1 MFCLLVLALVP
12 PETLDMEDKS
22 EANTAVTIGS
32 EDFATVYRSCF
43 SDNMNNNVSVA
54 TVNVGDKVLMI
65 TGDTMDLVMEAGDVL
80 KKYFNVEPEESKIE
94 EAEAVEADA
103 VEAAL
108 PGPLPE
114 DVVSGEDTVAGE
126 METDS
131 GQVTE
136 MPALDCAVGGGG
148 EDTGAELLE
157 TEAQDLPGPALATG
171 ADTGAEETESIVQ
184 EPSSST
190 GGQSVSSDSGAT
202 RHKFT

>member
-1 MFCLLVLALVP
+1 
-12 PETLDMEDKS
+12 MEDQS
-22 EANTAVTIGS
+22 EANTAVTTGS
-32 EDFATVYRSCF
+32 EDFDTVYRSCF
-43 SDNMNNNVSVA
+43 SDNINNNLSMT
-54 TVNVGDKVLMI
+54 TVNIGDKVVTI
-65 TGDTMDLVMEAGDVL
+65 TGDTMDLVMEARRR
-80 KKYFNVEPEESKIE
+80 IE
-94 EAEAVEADA
+94 EAEPIEPVEAGAVETA
-103 VEAAL
+103 
-108 PGPLPE
+108 LPE

-157 TEAQDLPGPALATG
+157 AEAQDLPGPALATG

-190 GGQSVSSDSGAT
+190 GGQSVSSEQ
-202 RHKFT
+202 